1 MPPSLFLLHFLI
13 ANHKR
18 SRVPVSN
25 FRFCE
30 NAFDLN
36 VNGSQLIVSTL
47 SNEAHMD
54 CTCTLCRSLV
64 TGNSTHLISSLNP
77 VLSMR
82 FAVSLKRSAD
92 PEGGQ
97 EWELSHFSS
106 VNFASQTPP
115 DMQASSVREN
125 IEMDFIDT
133 PNNRRR
139 VRWS

>member
-1 MPPSLFLLHFLI
+1 
-13 ANHKR
+13 
-18 SRVPVSN
+18 
-25 FRFCE
+25 
-30 NAFDLN
+30 
-36 VNGSQLIVSTL
+36 
-47 SNEAHMD
+47 
-54 CTCTLCRSLV
+54 
-64 TGNSTHLISSLNP
+64 
-77 VLSMR
+77 MR

-106 VNFASQTPP
+106 VNFASASPP
-115 DMQASSVREN
+115 DMQVSAIREN